1 MFIAILI
8 PIELP
13 EKYYLAYFE
22 SLLDFVKEK
31 YGNLLNRKEKRFI
44 KLFFQLPEDARCLF
58 VRLVN
63 RRGCYFR
70 VEKLQYAEIKDF
82 DHVLHLLID
91 QKFFSALS
99 DKHAHDATQ
108 WLGVFTKAEIISYIG
123 AVQQEMKKPAAR
135 LKKNELTALIIE
147 KMDLRQ
153 LLRHIR
159 QTEPVVKVNFEEEME
174 MLKFLYFGNIHGD
187 MTQFVVRDIGYIKT
201 EELDTKKLQAL
212 FKTRKEAEDKLCISK
227 IYQEFKDRRDVL
239 QQPADQLYDWF
250 QELNIQA
257 DALCVLARP
266 AFDKLC
272 LRLGKL
278 LEQNRLPKFA
288 LDIYQYT
295 DVPPSRERR
304 ARLLH
309 KLGLT
314 AEALELCRQMR
325 EAPQN
330 AEEQYF
336 AEDFCDLINKKKKV
350 KSTTHYLKTSTSI
363 TLDEAKRSF
372 VELGVLEHFQ
382 AQGYEGVFTEN
393 YLWRG
398 LFGLFFWDI
407 IFDQDSEALHNPL
420 QTTPS
425 DFYTPDF
432 LKKRRKHID
441 QRLETLAY
449 AERFYNIIRHHFQT
463 KTGMSNPMVGWH
475 ESLLPLVEKC
485 YEKLRPRQI
494 SSVLLEMAKNLRE
507 NTRGF
512 PDLFIWNEHS
522 YCFIEVKSP
531 NDHLS
536 AQQLYWLHFF
546 EKHHIQAK
554 VVRVQWQS

>member
-1 MFIAILI
+1 MI

-13 EKYYLAYFE
+13 EKYYLEYFE
-22 SLLDFVKEK
+22 SLLGFVKEK
-31 YGNLLNRKEKRFI
+31 YGGLLNHKEKRFI
-44 KLFFQLPEDARCLF
+44 KQFFQLPEDARCLF

-70 VEKLQYAEIKDF
+70 VEKLQYDEIKDF
-82 DHVLHLLID
+82 NNALQLLIN
-91 QKFFSALS
+91 QKFFSCLS
-99 DKHAHDATQ
+99 DKHAQDVTR
-108 WLGVFTKAEIISYIG
+108 WLNIFTKAEIVSCIG
-123 AVQQEMKKPAAR
+123 ATQEEIKKQAGR
-135 LKKNELTALIIE
+135 LKKDELTALIVQQIGL
-147 KMDLRQ
+147 KK
-153 LLRHIR
+153 LLHHVR

-201 EELDTKKLQAL
+201 EALDTSKLQAL
-212 FKTRKEAEDKLCISK
+212 FKTREEAEDKLFISK
-227 IYQEFKDRRDVL
+227 LYQEFKDRRDVL
-239 QQPADQLYDWF
+239 QQPADQVYDWF
-250 QELNIQA
+250 QEQKIKA
-257 DALCVLARP
+257 DALCLLARP
-266 AFDKLC
+266 TFDKLC

-295 DVPPSRERR
+295 DAPPSRERR

-314 AEALELCRQMR
+314 TEALELCRQIG
-325 EAPQN
+325 ESPQN

-336 AEDFCDLINKKKKV
+336 AEDFCDLINKKRKV
-350 KSTTHYLKTSTSI
+350 KRTTHYLKTSTSI
-363 TLDEAKRSF
+363 ELDETKRSF
-372 VELGVLEHFQ
+372 VELGVLEHFH

-398 LFGLFFWDI
+398 FFGLFFWDI

-449 AERFYNIIRHHFQT
+449 SERFYNIVRHHFQT
-463 KTGMSNPMVGWH
+463 KAGISNPMVGWH
-475 ESLLPLVEKC
+475 EGLLSLVEKC
-485 YEKLRPRQI
+485 YEKLQPKQI

-512 PDLFIWNEHS
+512 PDLFIWNENS
-522 YCFIEVKSP
+522 YSFVEVKSP

-546 EKHHIQAK
+546 EKNNIEAK

>member
-1 MFIAILI
+1 MI

-13 EKYYLAYFE
+13 EKYYLNYFE
-22 SLLDFVKEK
+22 SLLDFVREK
-31 YGNLLNRKEKRFI
+31 HGNLLNRREKRFI
-44 KLFFQLPEDARCLF
+44 KQFFQLPEDARCLF

-70 VEKLQYAEIKDF
+70 IKKLQYAEIKDF
-82 DHVLHLLID
+82 NVALHLLIS
-91 QKFFSALS
+91 QKFFSSLS
-99 DKHAHDATQ
+99 VSHSHDASR
-108 WLGVFTKAEIISYIG
+108 WLCIFTKAEIISFICTIQKG
-123 AVQQEMKKPAAR
+123 
-135 LKKNELTALIIE
+135 LKKQAAGLKKDEIVQLILE
-147 KMDLRQ
+147 QANLHT
-153 LLRHIR
+153 LLHHIR

-174 MLKFLYFGNIHGD
+174 MLKFLYFGNIHDD

-201 EELDTKKLQAL
+201 EELDTNKLQAL
-212 FKTRKEAEDKLCISK
+212 FKTRKEAEDKLFISK
-227 IYQEFKDRRDVL
+227 LYQEFKDRRDML

-250 QELNIQA
+250 QEQQKKA
-257 DALCVLARP
+257 DALCPLARP
-266 AFDKLC
+266 TFDKLC

-288 LDIYQYT
+288 LDIYQHT
-295 DVPPSRERR
+295 DTAPSRERR

-314 AEALELCRQMR
+314 SEALELCRQIG
-325 EAPQN
+325 ELPQN
-330 AEEQYF
+330 AEEKYF
-336 AEDFCDLINKKKKV
+336 AEDFCDLINKKRKV
-350 KSTTHYLKTSTSI
+350 KRTTHYLKNSTSI
-363 TLDEAKRSF
+363 ELNEAKRSF
-372 VELGVLEHFQ
+372 VELGVLEYFRE
-382 AQGYEGVFTEN
+382 QGYEGVFTEN

-398 LFGLFFWDI
+398 FFGLFFWDI

-441 QRLETLAY
+441 QRLEVLTY
-449 AERFYNIIRHHFQT
+449 PQRFYNIIRHHFQT
-463 KTGMSNPMVGWH
+463 KAGINNPMVGWH
-475 ESLLPLVEKC
+475 EGLLPLVEQC
-485 YEKLRPRQI
+485 YEKLQPKQI

-512 PDLFIWNEHS
+512 PDLFIWDEDS
-522 YCFIEVKSP
+522 YSFIEVKSP

-536 AQQLYWLHFF
+536 GQQLYWLHFF
-546 EKHHIQAK
+546 EKHRIEAK